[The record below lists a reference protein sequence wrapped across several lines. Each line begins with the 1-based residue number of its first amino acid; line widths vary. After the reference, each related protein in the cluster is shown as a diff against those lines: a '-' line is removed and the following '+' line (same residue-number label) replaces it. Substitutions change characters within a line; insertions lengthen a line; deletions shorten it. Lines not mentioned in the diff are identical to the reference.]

1 MACVLISEGDFF
13 VCVYGSYLIVLSRLI
28 NLTEVDHAK
37 NPENQVHTELQN
49 QSYSVIVVQCVIQPI
64 CFLELPIN
72 LIRCFFHPASEKNVG
87 VCYFL
92 VKLGVCV

>member
-1 MACVLISEGDFF
+1 MC
-13 VCVYGSYLIVLSRLI
+13 VCVSYLIVLSRLI

-37 NPENQVHTELQN
+37 NPENQVQN

-92 VKLGVCV
+92 VKLGVRV